1 MTRPLRTL
9 LFSTLYPSSARP
21 GHGIFAE
28 TRLRHLLASGE
39 AEARVVAPVPW
50 FPLTHPRF
58 GEWARMA
65 GTPRRETWNGV
76 AVEHP
81 RYPLPPKVGMNLAP
95 FLMAAFSLPTVRRIQ
110 REFDFD
116 LIDAQYYYPD
126 GVAAALIARRL
137 DKPFVVTARGTDLNL
152 MPGYALPRRLI
163 RWTAGQADAS
173 IGVCRALM
181 DSLQAL
187 GADPEKLNV
196 LRNGVDL
203 ERFQPVDRPAARARL
218 GLAPGR
224 WLVSVGWL
232 IERKGHDIAIKALVD
247 LPDTRLAVIGEGELR
262 GPLER
267 LASQL
272 GVADRV
278 LFPGALPQAALR
290 EWYGA
295 ADALVLCSSREGW
308 ANVLLEAMA
317 CGTPVVATPIWGT
330 PEVVQNATAGR
341 LMRERSP
348 AALAEAVADLFEH
361 YPDRGDVRAYAEQ
374 FGWEETT
381 QGQLALFRAVLAER
395 SRVATG

>member
-39 AEARVVAPVPW
+39 AETRVVAPVPW
-50 FPLTHPRF
+50 FPLIHPRF

-65 GTPRRETWNGV
+65 MTPCRETWNGI

-95 FLMAAFSLPTVRRIQ
+95 FLIAASCLKAVQRIQ

-116 LIDAQYYYPD
+116 LIDAQYYFPD
-126 GVAAALIARRL
+126 GVAAALIASRIG
-137 DKPFVVTARGTDLNL
+137 KPFVVTARGTDINL
-152 MPGYALPRRLI
+152 FPQYPLPRRLI
-163 RWTAGQADAS
+163 RWTADQADAS

-181 DSLQAL
+181 DKLQAL
-187 GADPEKLNV
+187 GADPKKLNV

-203 ERFQPVDRPAARARL
+203 HCFRPVDPHATRARL
-218 GLAPGR
+218 GLTPGR
-224 WLVSVGWL
+224 WLVSVGRL
-232 IERKGHDIAIKALVD
+232 IELKGHDIAIQALESMREV
-247 LPDTRLAVIGEGELR
+247 RLAIIGEGELR
-262 GPLER
+262 SPLER
-267 LASQL
+267 LASHL

-278 LFPGALPQAALR
+278 LFVGALPQAELR
-290 EWYGA
+290 DWYGI

-317 CGTPVVATPIWGT
+317 CGTPVVATATGGM
-330 PEVVQNATAGR
+330 PEVIQNATAGR
-341 LMRERSP
+341 LMGERSP
-348 AALAEAVADLFEH
+348 AALAEAIADLFHH
-361 YPDRGDVRAYAEQ
+361 YPDRGEVRAYAER
-374 FGWEETT
+374 FSWEETT
-381 QGQLALFRAVLAER
+381 QGQLALFRKVLAGHTHN
-395 SRVATG
+395 V